1 MANPVL
7 EKEFGK
13 AGAASATAD
22 TALQTGTIPTTA
34 TGKKMTVGSVLGAT
48 TALLLLVGAG
58 AVWGWANALV
68 VQRWYWLFFVVLI
81 GLVILTVARPALAIL
96 TGIVYA
102 LGQGAFVGSLSKVY
116 ETLYDG
122 IVFQAV
128 LATFAVFVAMLFLYG
143 TRIVKV
149 TERVRSVII
158 IATLGVG
165 LFYLFSFLLSLF
177 GADIPVITGAGPGA
191 IAFSVLVIIVAALN
205 LLLDFSVIERG
216 IRAGAPRA
224 FSWFAA
230 FGLMVTIVWLYIEIL
245 RLLAIVARN
254 R

>member
-13 AGAASATAD
+13 AGAASASAD
-22 TALQTGTIPTTA
+22 MALQTGTIPTTG
-34 TGKKMTVGSVLGAT
+34 TGKRMTVGSVLGAT
-48 TALLLLVGAG
+48 GVLLLLVGGG
-58 AVWGWANALV
+58 AVWGWANALL
-68 VQRWYWLFFVVLI
+68 VQRWYWLFFIVLI
-81 GLVILTVARPALAIL
+81 GLVILTVTRPALAIL
-96 TGIVYA
+96 TGIFYA

-116 ETLYDG
+116 ETLYEG

-158 IATLGVG
+158 VATLGVG
-165 LFYLFSFLLSLF
+165 LFYLFTFLLSLF
-177 GADIPVITGAGPGA
+177 GADVPVITGAGTGA
-191 IAFSVLVIIVAALN
+191 LAFSILVIIIAALN
-205 LLLDFSVIERG
+205 LLLDFQVIEQG
-216 IRAGAPRA
+216 IKAGAPRA

-230 FGLMVTIVWLYIEIL
+230 FGLMVTIIWLYIEML
-245 RLLAIVARN
+245 RLLAIAAR